1 MDADSKLRG
10 LEILLAEDN
19 DINALIVIRHLE
31 KRGAEVL
38 RVTDGV
44 SALQAAKDAIKRERR
59 RFDAVILDIR
69 MPRLDGIEVARRIR
83 LAEQAEGATRCRLIA
98 LSADAFEAAIEAA
111 RTAGIDEFLTK
122 PVDLLRLDRALA
134 ACGESEPKRKPISKV
149 I

>member
-1 MDADSKLRG
+1 MLRG
-10 LEILLAEDN
+10 FEILLAEDN

-44 SALQAAKDAIKRERR
+44 AALQAAKDAIKGERQH
-59 RFDAVILDIR
+59 FDAAILDIR

-83 LAEQAEGATRCRLIA
+83 LAEQAAGAARCRLIA
-98 LSADAFEAAIEAA
+98 LSADAFQAHIEAA

-122 PVDLLRLDRALA
+122 PVDLARLDRALA
-134 ACGESEPKRKPISKV
+134 ACRAQRRPMRKPISKV